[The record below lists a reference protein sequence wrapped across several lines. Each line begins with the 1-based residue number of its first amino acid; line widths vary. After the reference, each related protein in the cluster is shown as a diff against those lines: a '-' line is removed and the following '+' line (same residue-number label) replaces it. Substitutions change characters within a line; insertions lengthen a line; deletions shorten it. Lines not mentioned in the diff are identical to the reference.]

1 MLLTLIR
8 TVLLYALLILAV
20 RLMGKRQVGEMEPAE
35 FVVTMLVANLAA
47 IPMQDGA
54 TPLYS
59 GIVPIFAV
67 LSMELILSCLSFRFL
82 PFRKLLCG
90 KPVIL
95 IWEGKV
101 DQSALARTLI
111 TQDELTRQLR
121 QQGVTEIEKV
131 QYAILETNGQVSV
144 FPYPQHAPVTAK
156 DAGVNTEKGSFP
168 VALVSDG
175 KLLTENLRFV
185 GKDAAWVHDALSMRH
200 ASLSSTW
207 MLTLDSSGKT
217 AFIPKEDEK

>member
-8 TVLLYALLILAV
+8 TVLLYGLLIIAV

-95 IWEGKV
+95 IWEGQV
-101 DQSALARTLI
+101 DQPALAKTLI

-121 QQGVTEIEKV
+121 QQGVTEIGKV

-144 FPYPQHAPVTAK
+144 FPFPQHAPATAK
-156 DAGVNTEKGSFP
+156 DAGVKAEESPFP
-168 VALVSDG
+168 IALVSDG
-175 KLLTENLRFV
+175 KLLTENLRFA
-185 GKDAAWVHDALSMRH
+185 GRDASWVQGELSRH
-200 ASLSSTW
+200 NASLSSTW
-207 MLTLDSSGKT
+207 MLTVDSGGKT
-217 AFIPKEDEK
+217 AFIPKEAAK